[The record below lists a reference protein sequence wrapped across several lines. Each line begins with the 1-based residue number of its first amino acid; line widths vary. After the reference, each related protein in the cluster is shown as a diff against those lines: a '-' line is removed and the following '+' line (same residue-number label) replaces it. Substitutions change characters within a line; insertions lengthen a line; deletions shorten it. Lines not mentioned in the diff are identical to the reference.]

1 MMTEAEKKAR
11 LAELRKSEKLFLV
24 PTEIAPV
31 LGCNPYSINLQAK
44 EDQSKL
50 GFPVSK
56 IGTNVKIPREAFLKW
71 FDGLQQ

>member
-11 LAELRKSEKLFLV
+11 LAELRNSDKLFLV

-44 EDQSKL
+44 EDPSKF